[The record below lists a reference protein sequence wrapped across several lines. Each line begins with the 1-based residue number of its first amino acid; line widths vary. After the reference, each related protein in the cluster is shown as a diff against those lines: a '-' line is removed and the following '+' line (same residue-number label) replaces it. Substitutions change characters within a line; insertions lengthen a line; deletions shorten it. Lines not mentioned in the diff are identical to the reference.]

1 MCSFVFEHCT
11 IVETEEYLK
20 ANVKVYKSGSG
31 QLRNQDLNMFVYSPS
46 EKSTKL
52 RVLAK

>member
-1 MCSFVFEHCT
+1 MFKNISIARKTQACF
-11 IVETEEYLK
+11 
-20 ANVKVYKSGSG
+20 KVYKSGSG